1 MIEYLL
7 IFALGFFAA
16 MLLVLIVSPAV
27 RRRIVTLTERRVRA
41 TAALGAAEL
50 RAEKDAAR
58 AVYAMENRRLSTELR
73 GERGRRGVLLTE
85 REALTTSLASLRGAN
100 IDLDRRIED
109 MTNETGELRS
119 TIREAEARLA
129 ATKAEVATLETANLA
144 SDRRTADLSDRIE
157 RLTGDIES
165 YKIDLATG
173 ETQIETLK
181 SHVGVLRD
189 ERKKLRDEVKEATN
203 AANDLRNRLERE
215 ESRSAALDAKLAESI
230 ASLSDRDGALERRA
244 SEVERLQ
251 EKLNAARESV
261 NAATKS
267 LKDSEANRK
276 ELESR
281 LARLA
286 TMTPAQTVSDE
297 EEGVMQDASD
307 EIRPRPNGAIA
318 ARIDRLRARHG
329 ALVENLTRSTSAGD
343 DAALRD
349 EIAEI
354 AAMMIDLTAAREGPR
369 SPIHRILTSGEDEDG
384 GSQPPSLAERART
397 MMRANS
403 KADPADAH

>member
-73 GERGRRGVLLTE
+73 GERGRRGTLMAE
-85 REALTTSLASLRGAN
+85 REALTASLASLRGAN
-100 IDLDRRIED
+100 IDLERRIEQ
-109 MTNETGELRS
+109 MTSETGELRS
-119 TIREAEARLA
+119 TIRGAEERLA
-129 ATKAEVATLETANLA
+129 ATRAEVATLETASLA
-144 SDRRTADLSDRIE
+144 GDHRSVDLSDRIE

-189 ERKKLRDEVKEATN
+189 ERKKLREEVKETTN

-244 SEVERLQ
+244 SEMERLQ

-261 NAATKS
+261 NAATQS

-286 TMTPAQTVSDE
+286 AMTPAQTVSDE

-329 ALVENLTRSTSAGD
+329 VLVENLTRPTSDRD

-369 SPIHRILTSGEDEDG
+369 SPIHQILSSDEDDHG
-384 GSQPPSLAERART
+384 GAQQPSLAKRARA

-403 KADPADAH
+403 EADPADAH

>member
-1 MIEYLL
+1 LIQYLL

-73 GERGRRGVLLTE
+73 GERGRLGTLLVE
-85 REALTTSLASLRGAN
+85 REGLAASVASLRGAN
-100 IDLDRRIED
+100 IDLERRIEE
-109 MTNETGELRS
+109 MTSETGELRS
-119 TIREAEARLA
+119 IIRDTEERLA
-129 ATKAEVATLETANLA
+129 ATKAEVATLETGGLA
-144 SDRRTADLSDRIE
+144 SDHRTADLSDRIE

-181 SHVGVLRD
+181 SHIGVLRD
-189 ERKKLRDEVKEATN
+189 ERKKLREDVKEATS

-215 ESRSAALDAKLAESI
+215 ESRSTALDTKLAESI
-230 ASLSDRDGALERRA
+230 ASLSDREGALERRA
-244 SEVERLQ
+244 SEMERLQ
-251 EKLNAARESV
+251 EKLTAARESV
-261 NAATKS
+261 IAATRS

-276 ELESR
+276 DLETR
-281 LARLA
+281 LARLTA
-286 TMTPAQTVSDE
+286 VTAAQEASDE
-297 EEGVMQDASD
+297 KEGVMQNASD
-307 EIRPRPNGAIA
+307 DIRPRQNGAIA

-329 ALVENLTRSTSAGD
+329 VLVENLTRSTSEPE

-354 AAMMIDLTAAREGPR
+354 AAMMVDLTATREGPR
-369 SPIHRILTSGEDEDG
+369 SPIHRILADDGDEEG
-384 GSQPPSLAERART
+384 GSQPPSLAERARA
-397 MMRANS
+397 MMRANAE
-403 KADPADAH
+403 ADSADAH